1 MRGLIIDY
9 SAHEMIINV
18 PIINAFVGRV
28 FCLSA
33 IGRYFI
39 QLLVL
44 WGHVFCLLSGGRRL
58 SVSQRLKMYCF
69 YGRVNRGHVA
79 CPLYRGCPYL
89 GVSVMGGSTV
99 PVSLIHSPG
108 ASISKQM

>member
-1 MRGLIIDY
+1 MRMKL
-9 SAHEMIINV
+9 MIISSTVNK
-18 PIINAFVGRV
+18 AFVGV
-28 FCLSA
+28 VSCLSA
-33 IGRYFI
+33 IGGYFI

-44 WGHVFCLLSGGRRL
+44 WGHVFCPLSGGR
-58 SVSQRLKMYCF
+58 RLKMYCF